1 MIKEI
6 AVLRRFNEITSKC
19 PKQDTLFSIKYWF
32 NLGGQET
39 SHHGCKNV
47 GSGAKHQYKQ
57 TKSTQNNKRDS
68 CLIFAAVVCVYW
80 YTGLPLVCYMKIFA
94 LNVNVVDE
102 IFFQILFVWQ
112 ENDLVFSSVFEKIK
126 LKNNNIKIAPP
137 PPTHTH

>member
-6 AVLRRFNEITSKC
+6 TVLRRFNETTSKC
-19 PKQDTLFSIKYWF
+19 PKQDTLFSAKYWF

-39 SHHGCKNV
+39 SCHGSNNV
-47 GSGAKHQYKQ
+47 GSDAKHQYKQ
-57 TKSTQNNKRDS
+57 TKSSQNNKRDS

-80 YTGLPLVCYMKIFA
+80 YTGLSLVCYLKIFA
-94 LNVNVVDE
+94 LNVNVIGE

-126 LKNNNIKIAPP
+126 
-137 PPTHTH
+137 

>member
-6 AVLRRFNEITSKC
+6 AVLKSFNEITSKC
-19 PKQDTLFSIKYWF
+19 PKQDTFTLFSIKYW
-32 NLGGQET
+32 LKLCGQET
-39 SHHGCKNV
+39 SRHGCKNV
-47 GSGAKHQYKQ
+47 GSNAKHQYKQ

-126 LKNNNIKIAPP
+126 LK
-137 PPTHTH
+137 TTT

>member
-1 MIKEI
+1 MRPVIKEI
-6 AVLRRFNEITSKC
+6 AFLRRFNEITSKC
-19 PKQDTLFSIKYWF
+19 PKQDTLFPAKYWF
-32 NLGGQET
+32 NLGGQEK
-39 SHHGCKNV
+39 SRHGCKNV
-47 GSGAKHQYKQ
+47 GSDAKHQYKQ

-112 ENDLVFSSVFEKIK
+112 ENDLVFSSVFKKIK
-126 LKNNNIKIAPP
+126 LK
-137 PPTHTH
+137 TTT